1 MELISAIALLFVTTD
16 PLGNVPNFIAILQ
29 AVPVERRRRIVIR
42 ELFFALGIML
52 LFLFI
57 GKQLM
62 GLLGIRQEAISIAG
76 ALVLFLIALEMILP
90 GRGRKGDLRGE
101 ESEPFIVPLA
111 TPLLAG
117 PSVLATI
124 VLITSKPD
132 GLRTGLWAVLIVWAT
147 CFCTLTSAPAIL
159 RVLKEPGARAVER
172 LMGMLL
178 VMLSVQMFLNGLGE
192 HLSRR

>member
-1 MELISAIALLFVTTD
+1 LFVTTD
-16 PLGNVPNFIAILQ
+16 PLGNLPSFIAILEP
-29 AVPVERRRRIVIR
+29 VPVARRRAIVVR

-57 GKQLM
+57 GRQLM
-62 GLLGIRQEAISIAG
+62 ALLGIRQEAISIAG

-90 GRGRKGDLRGE
+90 GRGRKGDLHPEDR
-101 ESEPFIVPLA
+101 EPFIVPLA

-124 VLITSKPD
+124 VLITSKPE
-132 GLRTGLWAVLIVWAT
+132 GMWTGFWAILIVWVVS
-147 CFCTLTSAPAIL
+147 FLTLTSAPAIL
-159 RVLKEPGARAVER
+159 RTIKENGARAVER

-178 VMLSVQMFLNGLGE
+178 VMLAVQMFLNGLGE
-192 HLSRR
+192 YLSRR